1 MKAADHCTNLTVP
14 EMRRFVG
21 QPWSDQFPIYGGSRR
36 IRSHLEPAIQTLVV
50 ENARGR
56 QLETNQGQLI
66 WVRVDCHDSG
76 STGGQ
81 RQSGIPGGCYH
92 EDFLPRR

>member
-1 MKAADHCTNLTVP
+1 MKAADHCPNLTVP
-14 EMRRFVG
+14 EDGRFVG
-21 QPWSDQFPIYGGSRR
+21 QPRSDQFLIHGGGRGV
-36 IRSHLEPAIQTLVV
+36 RSHLEPAIQTRVV

-56 QLETNQGQLI
+56 QLEAHQGQLI
-66 WVRVDCHDSG
+66 WVRVDRYDSG